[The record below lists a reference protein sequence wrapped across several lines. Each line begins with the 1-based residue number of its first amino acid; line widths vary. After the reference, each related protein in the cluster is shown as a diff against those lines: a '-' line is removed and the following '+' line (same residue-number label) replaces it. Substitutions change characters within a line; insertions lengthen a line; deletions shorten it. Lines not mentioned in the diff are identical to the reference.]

1 MFIPNLQIKKLRP
14 RQPKRLSEGPKLIS
28 KGVATQISCSLR
40 QVFFA
45 LSHRSSLSTLLLDL
59 DKWSEGNWF
68 TCIRRICVAFSVQ
81 QRAEGQV
88 SLKHR
93 LAWV

>member
-1 MFIPNLQIKKLRP
+1 MFIPNLQIKKLRL
-14 RQPKRLSEGPKLIS
+14 RQPKRLTKGPKLIS
-28 KGVATQISCSLR
+28 KEVGTQISCSPR

-59 DKWSEGNWF
+59 DKRSEGNWF
-68 TCIRRICVAFSVQ
+68 KCIRRICVAFSVQ
-81 QRAEGQV
+81 QRVEGQV
-88 SLKHR
+88 SLKPR